1 MIKLTQQ
8 VKVRETAKGGY
19 HLVSG
24 NPIDRKPPIAFKPL
38 SQSKS
43 ETANLS
49 MVTGPVSNTRSFNY
63 ITGAAAQYDT
73 LLAGLM
79 SDDEQNLYRFY
90 RDIYKYDPVAGASVD
105 LLSTLPFSDFNLTGL
120 PEEQLKKYQSSI
132 ERLNL
137 KTLFPEISTDF
148 LSLGKFIATLVFK
161 KDEGIFTDVM
171 PHKPENVDIS
181 PTPFLGVDPVLT
193 VHQSE
198 ETLAFLQSGDRR
210 IVEMR
215 NRMNPN
221 FLSALRA
228 DDMVLDPSVTLFLP
242 RKTHTT
248 EFRGVSYYRR
258 VLPIYLLEKTLYR
271 GTLVEAGRR
280 QRALVHLSVGETGE
294 WEPTAEEL
302 QAIVTL
308 FQQTDLDPLGAIV
321 ATRNGVQPNEL
332 RQGGDF
338 WKWTDIVD
346 TLAPLKLR
354 ALGISETF
362 LSGEANYSSME
373 VSLSVFIENLRAYRD
388 MVTQRIFIYKLFPL
402 IAVINRFFKTEGKG
416 SEQQSRYIE
425 RALSDAETQLRIS
438 YKIADTSNL
447 AIPQVHWHKALK
459 PEADSQYLEVL
470 RSLNEQG
477 LPIPMRTWAAAGGLS
492 LETIEQE
499 LQEEKETMTRINA
512 LSKGDDKGKG
522 GDGGFSFSSYDRSP
536 LRRFL
541 TRNYE
546 DLYEIAGLTKT
557 GQRKSILNQKREQE
571 RINQMVAKALKE
583 LADPH
588 VYQTALKRAKKQ
600 GR

>member
-8 VKVRETAKGGY
+8 VKVREKATGGH

-24 NPIDRKPPIAFKPL
+24 NPISRTPPMAVR
-38 SQSKS
+38 SR
-43 ETANLS
+43 S
-49 MVTGPVSNTRSFNY
+49 MEKADMSMMTGPVSNSRSFNY

-79 SDDEQNLYRFY
+79 SDEEQNLYRFY

-120 PEEQLKKYQSSI
+120 PEDQLKKYQSSI

-148 LSLGKFIATLVFK
+148 LSLGKFVATLVFK

-171 PHKPENVDIS
+171 PHQPENVEIT
-181 PTPFLGVDPVLT
+181 PTPFLGIDPVLT
-193 VHQSE
+193 VKQSD
-198 ETLAFLQSGDRR
+198 ETRQFLSSTDRR
-210 IVEMR
+210 LVELR
-215 NRMNPN
+215 NRLNPN
-221 FLSALRA
+221 FLKALRS
-228 DDMVLDPSVTLFLP
+228 DEMVLDPSVTLFLP

-248 EFRGVSYYRR
+248 EFKGASYFRR

-280 QRALVHLSVGETGE
+280 QRALVHLSCGEQGE

-346 TLAPLKLR
+346 ILSPLKLR

-402 IAVINRFFKTEGKG
+402 IAVINRFYKDTGKG
-416 SEQQSRYIE
+416 EQAQRAFVE
-425 RALSDAETQLRIS
+425 RALSDADTQLRIS

-459 PEADSQYLEVL
+459 PEADTQYLEVL
-470 RSLNEQG
+470 RSLDEQG

-499 LQEEKETMTRINA
+499 LTEEKEMMTRIAA
-512 LSKGDDKGKG
+512 LSKGDGKG
-522 GDGGFSFSSYDRSP
+522 GAEGEGFSFSTYGTRKSP
-536 LRRFL
+536 MRNFL
-541 TRNYE
+541 TRDYS
-546 DLYEIAGLTKT
+546 DLYEVAGLTKT
-557 GQRKSILNQKREQE
+557 GKRKAILNQKAEQE
-571 RINQMVAKALKE
+571 RVNLMVAKALKE

-588 VYQTALKRAKKQ
+588 VYQSALKRAKK
-600 GR
+600 R